1 MRESIGSIALYNII
15 IIFIVITFAILAGT
29 MSYSKAFKAN
39 NRIINAIEK
48 YEGYNTLSATWID
61 NFLSSIGYQVEPG
74 TKCPVR
80 QGVKPMEKVTGTQN
94 ANYRFCVYVQDEE
107 TKSYNGHYVTY
118 GVVTY
123 IYFDV
128 PILGQMLRIPVYGR
142 SNRVFCFWQECSE
155 YIDALKDVVTE

>member
-48 YEGYNTLSATWID
+48 YEGYNSLSATWID
-61 NFLSSIGYQVEPG
+61 NFLGSIGYQMESG
-74 TKCPVR
+74 TQCPFR
-80 QGVKPMEKVTGTQN
+80 QGVEPMVTLN
-94 ANYRFCVYVQDEE
+94 SNYRFCVYAEKEE
-107 TKSYNGHYVTY
+107 TRSNKGRYVTY

-123 IYFDV
+123 IHIDF
-128 PILGQMLRIPVYGR
+128 PIVGNFFRIPVYGK
-142 SNRVFCFWQECSE
+142 SNRVFCFGGPCSK
-155 YIDALKDVVTE
+155 YIETLE